1 MAATLTSPTQTST
14 APAGSAQ
21 RLTASEAEALW
32 RKWKTRRDVR
42 SRDALVLAY
51 APMVRYIASRKV
63 RELPAHCDVDDLA
76 SAGLVALLEA
86 IDRFDPAKG
95 AGFEQYAWTRVAGAL
110 VDELRKQDWASRS
123 VRREGRRIE
132 RARDSFFARHG
143 ITPTEAEL
151 AAELGTTVEGLRA
164 TLDDIDR
171 SDIGSLNAPA
181 RGADDAALV
190 EVGETIQAPQ
200 GEHEPESAL
209 LGADRNGVMRAAID
223 RLSERERH
231 ILALVHVQELPGAEI
246 GRLLGVSESRVSQ
259 ILSGIRN
266 KLKHQLDAY
275 DAAAA

>member
-1 MAATLTSPTQTST
+1 MAATLTSSTST
-14 APAGSAQ
+14 SSNQ
-21 RLTASEAEALW
+21 RLTASEAETLW
-32 RKWKTRRDVR
+32 RTWKTRRDAS
-42 SRDALVLAY
+42 SRDRLVLAY

-63 RELPAHCDVDDLA
+63 RELPAHCELDDLE

-95 AGFEQYAWTRVAGAL
+95 ASFEQYAWTRVAGSL

-123 VRREGRRIE
+123 VRREGRRLE

-151 AAELGTTVEGLRA
+151 AAELGTTVAVLRA
-164 TLDDIDR
+164 TIEDIER
-171 SDIGSLNAPA
+171 SDVGSLNALA
-181 RGADDAALV
+181 HGVEDGTLV

-200 GEHEPESAL
+200 GECEPESTL
-209 LGADRNGVMRAAID
+209 LGADRSGAVRTAID

-231 ILALVHVQELPGAEI
+231 VLALVHVQELPGAEI
-246 GRLLGVSESRVSQ
+246 GRMLGVSESRVSQ
-259 ILSGIRN
+259 IPTGIRS

-275 DAAAA
+275 DAAAVA